1 MISFKQ
7 MLRSLRQYHEDTKLS
22 TLTLCDIF
30 GTENPSLINAIPREE
45 FIARVNAKKQDLDLP
60 LTSSESELAERRAK
74 QDAARAEQD
83 AARAAEAERLLALE
97 RRTRQQ
103 QGRLYTIR
111 QTQKVQAERA
121 ANGGKAPTFKLHDE
135 CSIAFPED
143 HFLLNFYVH
152 VSGHRPGKAGQPPT
166 PVKRASPY
174 CPSMTACTDCQ
185 KWVRKVA
192 LGTASLEAPG
202 AGWAPSRDQILG
214 VAARVRAALPGITFG
229 GVDLPGD
236 DKLMGLT
243 TDQAVGAIKHALA
256 KCNSVGF
263 TGCHMVAATYHSAFV
278 PQFMAHLGLTD
289 VNKVPAK
296 SSLDAVYQAHKRKD
310 TDDKLMGLTTGQAV
324 GAVKHALRQ
333 CNKRSVKGGHMD
345 AATYHS
351 SFVPH
356 FMAHLGLTDVK
367 KVPSQNTL
375 QAIYMAHKRKQTD
388 VAVEPAS
395 ATRSKRARRA
405 PK

>member
-1 MISFKQ
+1 MNSFKQ
-7 MLRSLRQYHEDTKLS
+7 MMHRLRGHYKGKDLS
-22 TLTLCDIF
+22 TLTLLAIF
-30 GTENPSLINAIPREE
+30 DTEDPSIINAIPRDT
-45 FIARVNAKKQDLDLP
+45 FLAQVNAKKQDLDLLP
-60 LTSSESELAERRAK
+60 TRKLEV
-74 QDAARAEQD
+74 AARRVERD
-83 AARAAEAERLLALE
+83 AR
-97 RRTRQQ
+97 
-103 QGRLYTIR
+103 I
-111 QTQKVQAERA
+111 
-121 ANGGKAPTFKLHDE
+121 GKYKLHAA
-135 CSIAFPED
+135 CSIAFPSD
-143 HFLLNFYVH
+143 NFWLNFFVH
-152 VSGHRPGKAGQPPT
+152 LSGHRPGKMGQQPT
-166 PVKRASPY
+166 PVKQSGRY
-174 CPSMTACTDCQ
+174 CPSKTACTDCQ
-185 KWVRKVA
+185 RWVQKLVE
-192 LGTASLEAPG
+192 GTASLETPG
-202 AGWAPSRDQILG
+202 AGWVPSRVQVLG

>member
-60 LTSSESELAERRAK
+60 VTVTESELAARRA
-74 QDAARAEQD
+74 EW
-83 AARAAEAERLLALE
+83 EAG
-97 RRTRQQ
+97 T
-103 QGRLYTIR
+103 
-111 QTQKVQAERA
+111 
-121 ANGGKAPTFKLHDE
+121 PMFKHDG
-135 CSIAFPED
+135 CSVAFPED
-143 HFLLNFYVH
+143 AFSLHLFQHL
-152 VSGHRPGKAGQPPT
+152 SGHQPGKAGQPPT
-166 PVKRASPY
+166 PVQRASHY
-174 CPSMTACTDCQ
+174 CREKTACEDCQ
-185 KWVRKVA
+185 RWVQKLVE
-192 LGTASLEAPG
+192 GTASLEAPG
-202 AGWAPSRDQILG
+202 AGWVPSRDRVLG
-214 VAARVRAALPGITFG
+214 IAARVRAALPGITFG

-278 PQFMAHLGLTD
+278 PQFMARLGLTD
-289 VNKVPAK
+289 INKLPAK